1 MMKLR
6 ILSGA
11 DVRRLAPMSEAID
24 LMART
29 MVAVSAG
36 EAVNPLRSVTAL
48 PGGSGRLGLMPGALP
63 HAGFGLKALSLFP
76 DNPAAGLSSHLGLIL
91 LFEPEHGRPIG
102 IVDAAEA
109 TAIRTAAVSG
119 MATRL
124 LSRQDAGDVAILGS
138 GEQAASHLEAMAA
151 VRTLRRVRVWSR
163 NAGHAQ
169 AFAARE
175 GERHGLR
182 IEIVSDVESA
192 VSGADLICTVT
203 AAREPILR
211 GAWVTVGA
219 HVNAVG
225 ASTPNAAEIDADLV
239 RASRFFVD
247 FRPSA
252 EAEAGEYLMA
262 KASGLIGP
270 DHIAGEIGE
279 VAAGRRPGRRS
290 EDDITVFKSLG
301 IAAEDVAFAR
311 FLLDRA
317 EAAGAG
323 QIAEL

>member
-1 MMKLR
+1 MKVR

-11 DVRRLAPMSEAID
+11 DVRRLAPMGEAIE

-29 MVAVSAG
+29 MAQVSAG

-48 PGGSGRLGLMPGALP
+48 PGGKGRLGLMPGALP

-76 DNPAAGLSSHLGLIL
+76 DNPAAGLSSHLGVIL
-91 LFEPEHGRPIG
+91 LFEPEHGRPVA

-119 MATRL
+119 LATRL
-124 LSRQDAGDVAILGS
+124 LAREDAGDLAILGS
-138 GEQAASHLEAMAA
+138 GEQAASHLAAMAA
-151 VRTLRRVRVWSR
+151 VRPLRRVRVWSR
-163 NAGHAQ
+163 TAAHAQ

-175 GERHGLR
+175 GERHGGR
-182 IEIVSDVESA
+182 IEVAPDVEAA
-192 VSGADLICTVT
+192 VRGADLICTVT

-211 GAWVTVGA
+211 GAWVAAGA

-225 ASTPNAAEIDADLV
+225 ASTPNAAEVDAELV
-239 RASRFFVD
+239 RAARFFVD

-262 KASGLIGP
+262 KASGAIGS
-270 DHIAGEIGE
+270 DHIAGEVGE
-279 VAAGRRPGRRS
+279 VAAGRIAGRRTP
-290 EDDITVFKSLG
+290 EDITLFKSLG
-301 IAAEDVAFAR
+301 IAAEDIAFAH

-317 EAAGAG
+317 EAQDVG
-323 QIAEL
+323 QAVEI

>member
-1 MMKLR
+1 MKLR

-11 DVRRLAPMSEAID
+11 DVRRLAPMGEAIE

-29 MVAVSAG
+29 MVQVSAG

-48 PGGSGRLGLMPGALP
+48 PGGKGRLGLMPGALP
-63 HAGFGLKALSLFP
+63 DAGFGLKALSLFP

-91 LFEPEHGRPIG
+91 LFEPEHGRPVA

-119 MATRL
+119 LATRL
-124 LSRQDAGDVAILGS
+124 LARQDAGDLAILGS
-138 GEQAASHLEAMAA
+138 GEQAASHLAAMAS
-151 VRTLRRVRVWSR
+151 VRPLRRVRVWSR
-163 NAGHAQ
+163 NAAHAE

-175 GERHGLR
+175 GERRGLR
-182 IEIVSDVESA
+182 IEAAPDVEA
-192 VSGADLICTVT
+192 VVKGADLICAVT

-211 GAWVTVGA
+211 GAWVTAGA

-225 ASTPNAAEIDADLV
+225 ASTPNAAEVDAELV
-239 RASRFFVD
+239 RTARFFVD

-252 EAEAGEYLMA
+252 ETEAGEYLMA
-262 KASGLIGP
+262 KASGVIGP

-279 VAAGRRPGRRS
+279 VAAGRVAGRRRP
-290 EDDITVFKSLG
+290 EEITLFKSLG
-301 IAAEDVAFAR
+301 IAAEDIAFAR

-317 EAAGAG
+317 EAQGAG
-323 QIAEL
+323 QTVEI

>member
-1 MMKLR
+1 MELR

-11 DVRRLAPMSEAID
+11 DVRRLMPMREAIE

-29 MVAVSAG
+29 MAQVSAG

-48 PGGSGRLGLMPGALP
+48 PGGKGRLGLMPGALP
-63 HAGFGLKALSLFP
+63 DAGFGLKALSLFP

-91 LFEPEHGRPIG
+91 LFEPEHGRPVAI
-102 IVDAAEA
+102 IDAAET

-124 LSRQDAGDVAILGS
+124 LAREAADDLAILGS

-151 VRTLRRVRVWSR
+151 VRPLNRVRVWSR
-163 NAGHAQ
+163 IAEHAEV
-169 AFAARE
+169 FAARE

-182 IEIVSDVESA
+182 IEVMSDVEAA
-192 VSGADLICTVT
+192 VRGADLICTVT

-211 GAWVTVGA
+211 HAWVAAGA

-225 ASTPNAAEIDADLV
+225 ASTPNAAEVDADLV
-239 RASRFFVD
+239 REARFFVD

-262 KASGLIGP
+262 KASGVIGP

-279 VAAGRRPGRRS
+279 VAAGARPGRRS
-290 EDDITVFKSLG
+290 DQEITLFKSLG
-301 IAAEDVAFAR
+301 IAAEDIAVAR
-311 FLLDRA
+311 FLLERA
-317 EAAGAG
+317 QTQGAG
-323 QIAEL
+323 RMVEI

>member
-1 MMKLR
+1 MKLR

-11 DVRRLAPMSEAID
+11 DVRRLASMAEAIE

-29 MVAVSAG
+29 MIAVSAG
-36 EAVNPLRSVTAL
+36 EAINPLRSVTAL
-48 PGGSGRLGLMPGALP
+48 PGGKGRLGLMPGALP
-63 HAGFGLKALSLFP
+63 DAGFGLKALSLFP
-76 DNPAAGLSSHLGLIL
+76 ENPAAGLSSHLGLIL
-91 LFEPEHGRPIG
+91 LFEREHGRPVA

-124 LSRQDAGDVAILGS
+124 LAREGAADLAILGS
-138 GEQAASHLEAMAA
+138 GEQAASHLEAMAQA
-151 VRTLRRVRVWSR
+151 RPLRRVRVWSR
-163 NAGHAQ
+163 TSAHAEE
-169 AFAARE
+169 FAARE
-175 GERHGLR
+175 AKRHGLR
-182 IEIVSDVESA
+182 IEVAPSVEAA
-192 VSGADLICTVT
+192 VRGADLICTVT
-203 AAREPILR
+203 GAREPILR
-211 GAWVTVGA
+211 GASVAPGA

-225 ASTPNAAEIDADLV
+225 ASTPGAAEVDGDLV
-239 RASRFFVD
+239 RAARFFVD

-262 KASGLIGP
+262 RAAGVIGP

-279 VAAGRRPGRRS
+279 VAAGEKPGRRS
-290 EDDITVFKSLG
+290 DEEITLFKSLG

-317 EAAGAG
+317 EAQGVG
-323 QIAEL
+323 QIVEI

>member
-1 MMKLR
+1 MR

-11 DVRRLAPMSEAID
+11 DVRRLAPMGEAIE
-24 LMART
+24 LMARV
-29 MVAVSAG
+29 MVQVSAG
-36 EAVNPLRSVTAL
+36 EAINPLRSVTAL
-48 PGGSGRLGLMPGALP
+48 PGGKGRLGLMPGALP
-63 HAGFGLKALSLFP
+63 DAGFGLKALSLFP
-76 DNPAAGLSSHLGLIL
+76 DNPAAGLSSHLGVIL
-91 LFEPEHGRPIG
+91 LFEPEHGRPVA

-119 MATRL
+119 LATRL
-124 LSRQDAGDVAILGS
+124 LARQDAGDLAILGS
-138 GEQAASHLEAMAA
+138 GEQAASHLAAMAS
-151 VRTLRRVRVWSR
+151 VRPLRRVRVWSR
-163 NAGHAQ
+163 NAAHAE

-182 IEIVSDVESA
+182 IEAAPDVEAA
-192 VSGADLICTVT
+192 VKGADLICAVT

-211 GAWVTVGA
+211 GPWAAAGA

-225 ASTPNAAEIDADLV
+225 ASTPNAAEVDADLV
-239 RASRFFVD
+239 QAARFFVD

-262 KASGLIGP
+262 KASRAIGP

-279 VAAGRRPGRRS
+279 VAAGRVAGRRTP
-290 EDDITVFKSLG
+290 EEITLFKSLG
-301 IAAEDVAFAR
+301 IAAEDIAFAR

-317 EAAGAG
+317 EAQGAG
-323 QIAEL
+323 QTVEI

>member
-1 MMKLR
+1 MELR

-11 DVRRLAPMSEAID
+11 DVRRLAPMGEAIE

-29 MVAVSAG
+29 MVKVSAG

-48 PGGSGRLGLMPGALP
+48 PGGKGRLGLMPGALP
-63 HAGFGLKALSLFP
+63 GAGFGLKALSLFP
-76 DNPAAGLSSHLGLIL
+76 GNPAAGLSSHLGLIL
-91 LFEPEHGRPIG
+91 LFEPEHGRPVA

-119 MATRL
+119 LATRL
-124 LSRQDAGDVAILGS
+124 LAREGAGDLAILGS

-151 VRTLRRVRVWSR
+151 VRPLNRVRVWSR
-163 NAGHAQ
+163 VAEHAE

-175 GERHGLR
+175 GELRGLP
-182 IEIVSDVESA
+182 IEVAVDVEAA
-192 VSGADLICTVT
+192 VRGADLICTVT

-211 GAWVTVGA
+211 GAWVAAGA

-225 ASTPNAAEIDADLV
+225 ASTPNAAEVDADLV
-239 RASRFFVD
+239 REARFFVD
-247 FRPSA
+247 FRASA

-262 KASGLIGP
+262 KASGVIGP
-270 DHIAGEIGE
+270 DHIAGEIGD
-279 VAAGRRPGRRS
+279 VAAGAKPGRRS
-290 EDDITVFKSLG
+290 DREITLFKSLG
-301 IAAEDVAFAR
+301 IAAEDIAFAR

-317 EAAGAG
+317 QAQGAG
-323 QIAEL
+323 RTVEI